1 LRSPPSPAVV
11 GLEIVEVINRLE
23 GESLVTLQTRT
34 LPDYDKHLIVQ
45 GDLVEQRT
53 WAGRRRAKISECDH
67 EVLVGSRNGIT
78 GSRKGLRLSVLS
90 SGSSG
95 NATYIESSAGGLL
108 VDAGLPCRRIEALL
122 ARLGRSLDDVGA
134 VLLTHGHADHASG
147 VRSLIRECGLEVF
160 AAPGAGER
168 LNATTTASGEAF
180 EVRGLSAIFF
190 EVPHD
195 SSTYG
200 LRLSNGECDVAMA
213 TDLGE
218 AGQEVLRRMSGAE
231 AVVLEANHD
240 PDWLRSGPYSARLKR
255 RISSASG
262 HLSNRQAAEVAL
274 ALAPHG
280 LKDLVLAHLSKTNNS
295 PARACGTV
303 HKALRE
309 AGYGGIRVRAAMA
322 GHPTPWVEA
331 GTPLEASE
339 YLYRYAAEGEACQ
352 LFEIE

>member
-1 LRSPPSPAVV
+1 M
-11 GLEIVEVINRLE
+11 
-23 GESLVTLQTRT
+23 
-34 LPDYDKHLIVQ
+34 
-45 GDLVEQRT
+45 
-53 WAGRRRAKISECDH
+53 
-67 EVLVGSRNGIT
+67 
-78 GSRKGLRLSVLS
+78 RLSVLS

-95 NATYIESSAGGLL
+95 NATYIESAAGGLL

-122 ARLGRSLDDVGA
+122 ARIGRSLDDVGA
-134 VLLTHGHADHASG
+134 VLVTHGHADHTSG
-147 VRSLIRECGLEVF
+147 VRSLVRECGVEVY

-168 LNATTTASGEAF
+168 LRAVNIPPGETF
-180 EVRGLSAIFF
+180 EVCGLSAIFF

-200 LRLSNGECDVAMA
+200 LRLSDGARDVAMA

-218 AGQEVLRRMSGAE
+218 AGPEVLRPMRGAE

-240 PDWLRSGPYSARLKR
+240 PAWLRGGPYSARLKR
-255 RISSASG
+255 RVSSASG
-262 HLSNRQAAEVAL
+262 HLSNPQAAEAAL

-309 AGYGGIRVRAAMA
+309 AGYGAIRVRAALA
-322 GHPTPWVEA
+322 GHPTPWIEV
-331 GTPLEASE
+331 GTPLEAPE
-339 YLYRYAAEGEACQ
+339 YVYRYDGEARQ